1 MISEVITIDGQ
12 EVKVRVSASLPRLY
26 RAKFQR
32 DLFVD
37 LKRLQ
42 KVKDSNEDLTDLDC
56 EVFENIAF
64 IMARHGDS
72 ENTPKDVGEW
82 LDSFNDPL
90 AVYKAFEDVL
100 RLWGLNAETQSES
113 KKNTVRPND
122 K

>member
-56 EVFENIAF
+56 EIFENIA
-64 IMARHGDS
+64 S
-72 ENTPKDVGEW
+72 KVGNYVFAQGIAI
-82 LDSFNDPL
+82 LI
-90 AVYKAFEDVL
+90 
-100 RLWGLNAETQSES
+100 
-113 KKNTVRPND
+113 
-122 K
+122 

>member
-1 MISEVITIDGQ
+1 MISEVIVIDGR

-72 ENTPKDVGEW
+72 ENTPKNAGDW
-82 LDSFNDPL
+82 LDTFNDPL

-113 KKNTVRPND
+113 KKNTVRPSDN
-122 K
+122 

>member
-1 MISEVITIDGQ
+1 MISEVIVIDGR

-42 KVKDSNEDLTDLDC
+42 KVKESGEDLTDFDC

-82 LDSFNDPL
+82 LDTFNDPL

-100 RLWGLNAETQSES
+100 RLWGLNVETQSES
-113 KKNTVRPND
+113 KKNTVPPNVN
-122 K
+122 